1 MKKEIIDKINRNIDQ
16 ENFTKIPS
24 LSEINKVKEDLG
36 FTKLPESYLDFL
48 LRYGTLNLKVYKG
61 SSDIKISELE
71 RYTYELMH
79 KKNI

>member
-24 LSEINKVKEDLG
+24 LSEINKVKEYLG